1 MARHFL
7 NLSDLQ
13 APEIRSLIERAIE
26 LKSMW
31 HQHLACPQ
39 IMRNRTV
46 ALVFEKS
53 STRTRISF
61 ETAAHQLGGNAIFLA
76 PGDTHMKRGESTADT
91 ARVLSSMVDLI
102 VTRTGLHDTA
112 ETYAKFSTVPVVNG
126 LSDAYHPCQLLADLQ
141 TIQEVKGGIDGCSV
155 AWVGDGN
162 NMCVTWAIAASLLD
176 IELRIST
183 PPGYAPNPDL
193 IKDCDFSRIQICPN
207 PIEAVQGVD
216 VVVTDTWLS
225 MGQEDEKAEKLAAF
239 ESMQVTSSLMGNAA
253 DDAIFLHCLPAYRGL
268 EVQAEVIDGPQSA
281 VWLEAENRLHAQ
293 KALIELLLSA

>member
-13 APEIRSLIERAIE
+13 AREIRSLIERAIE

-31 HQHLACPQ
+31 HQNLACPQ
-39 IMRNRTV
+39 IMQNKTV

-61 ETAAHQLGGNAIFLA
+61 ETAAYQLGGNAIFLA
-76 PGDTHMKRGESTADT
+76 PGDTQMKRGESAADT

-102 VTRTGLHDTA
+102 VTRTGIHDTA
-112 ETYAKFSTVPVVNG
+112 EIYAKFSTVPVVNG

-183 PPGYAPNPDL
+183 PPGYAPNPSL
-193 IKDCDFSRIQICPN
+193 IKDCDFSRIQVCSN

-253 DDAIFLHCLPAYRGL
+253 EDAIFLHCLPAYRGL
-268 EVQAEVIDGPQSA
+268 EVQAEVIDGPQSV